1 MSFDLDISH
10 YSLDD
15 LKEMFGLASEYSS
28 LDLDKRE
35 KVLNNNVRASKDI
48 SKDEIERTIVF
59 LTSAKTLLL
68 LSVSVDA
75 SLPQTQSPFLSIAQ
89 NQNQKPQTVPINAM
103 PSEFFA
109 GTLNPLKKRTLTKN
123 VNIDTRF
130 RSNYSTTD
138 SCNFHTTL
146 PTTIRDVLTMAVSS
160 VELPTTFYNVSSK
173 YGNNYFFLDINYKNE
188 LNEDSTSRDLFE
200 IPSGKYNSNGLLTMM
215 NAVLATMGVPFSQLT
230 FAVNVSDT
238 GSGTG
243 LFHIA
248 GEETITKITLDFASG
263 KNAINVA
270 DEPCTGSEMELPRKL
285 GWILGF
291 RNGLYT
297 DAVSHISEG
306 ILDLSGNRYLY
317 LAVDDFN
324 HNVDN
329 SFFGMFE
336 HSLLNKTVLARIAV
350 KSVEFSIVTTTQ
362 SVSVFPVRAYYGPV
376 NINKLNVQLLDEYGR
391 VIDLNHMDFSF
402 CITVETA
409 YDI

>member
-1 MSFDLDISH
+1 MTFDLNLSH
-10 YSLDD
+10 YSLND
-15 LKEMFGLASEYSS
+15 LKEMFGLTSEYSS

-48 SKDEIERTIVF
+48 SKEEIERTVEF
-59 LTSAKTLLL
+59 LTSAKAMLLL
-68 LSVSVDA
+68 NVSIVEE
-75 SLPQTQSPFLSIAQ
+75 LPQTSRPFHSTAQ
-89 NQNQKPQTVPINAM
+89 TQKHQTVPINAM
-103 PSEFFA
+103 QSDFFA
-109 GTLNPLKKRTLTKN
+109 GSLNPLKKRTLHKN

-146 PTTIRDVLTMAVSS
+146 PITIRDVLTMNVSS
-160 VELPTTFYNVSSK
+160 VELPTTFYNISSK
-173 YGNNYFFLDINYKNE
+173 YGNNYFFLDIDY
-188 LNEDSTSRDLFE
+188 LNESELIENERALFE
-200 IPSGKYNSNGLLTMM
+200 IPSGKYDSDGLLTMM
-215 NAVLATMGVPFSQLT
+215 NTVLSTMSAPFSHLT
-230 FAVNVSDT
+230 FAVNITNT

-243 LFHIA
+243 LFHIT
-248 GEETITKITLDFASG
+248 GEENITKITLDFASG

-270 DEPCTGSEMELPRKL
+270 DVPCTDSEMELPKKF

-297 DAVSHISEG
+297 DAVSYISEG

-350 KSVEFSIVTTTQ
+350 KSMEFSIVTTT
-362 SVSVFPVRAYYGPV
+362 SSASVFPVRAYYGPV
-376 NINKLNVQLLDEYGR
+376 NINKLNIQLLDEYGR

-402 CITVETA
+402 CLSIETA